1 MIQKW
6 TLLCLICLFISG
18 CGSTTVP
25 NRPTLIP
32 DNPSAPDNPSSKKDF
47 VPSLELGVNEAGD
60 FFVKGEVAFPVK
72 EIKKIVGI
80 DWVLGFETT
89 IREARDTQNY
99 LYIVWENE
107 DIELIVNQYDIG
119 QPFDIRFSERDWVR
133 KISHSGDGN
142 LVVFVEKDVLIA
154 ETYGASSSSCPGAP
168 PQQIVVGERA
178 YVCTQSESVRV
189 RLTAGVL
196 GEELTRLSTGT
207 SFKVVKGPR
216 CSDNWSWWRIRTGD
230 GIVGWISEGGD
241 EKDNYFICPK

>member
-6 TLLCLICLFISG
+6 ILLCLTCLFISS
-18 CGSTTVP
+18 CGNATALDSPTIPP
-25 NRPTLIP
+25 NNPREP
-32 DNPSAPDNPSSKKDF
+32 DKPSSRKKLA
-47 VPSLELGVNEAGD
+47 PTIELGVNEGGD
-60 FFVKGEVAFPVK
+60 FFVKGEIAYPIKEFKNIAGVYWVA
-72 EIKKIVGI
+72 
-80 DWVLGFETT
+80 GFET
-89 IREARDTQNY
+89 ILKEARNTQNY

-107 DIELIVNQYDIG
+107 DTDLIVNQYDIG
-119 QPFDIRFSERDWVR
+119 QPFDIRFSEREWVR

-154 ETYGASSSSCPGAP
+154 ETYGTSSSSCPGAP

-178 YVCTQSESVRV
+178 YICTESEGVRV
-189 RLTAGVL
+189 RLVAGVL
-196 GEELTRLSTGT
+196 GEELTRLSPGT

-241 EKDNYFICPK
+241 EKDKYFICPK